1 MTSNLENEI
10 LEQPAAMQQLIE
22 NEFEHIKSLSAQL
35 AGKFQYILIAARG
48 TSDNAA
54 RYAQYLFQIVNKI
67 PVMLATPSVF
77 SLYKQTPNLEGALVI
92 AISQS
97 GQSPDIVSVVT
108 AAHRQSRPT
117 IAITNDPTSPL
128 AKAAD
133 HTIQLSAG
141 IEKAV
146 AATKTYTTSLGTIAM
161 LSTAFYQDQAM
172 AAAVVNLPTWIQ
184 KTLDLNLNAVSR
196 MERYRFMEY
205 GVVIGRGYNYATAF
219 EIALKVKEL
228 TGVTTVPYSSADF
241 LHGPIATLKSGYP
254 VISITHSGVMYPDM
268 MDINKR
274 VKSLGADLLIIS
286 DSQDARYLGNMA
298 LPIPEEIPE
307 WLSPIVNVLPGQIL
321 GWQIALAKGLNPDEP
336 KGLSKV
342 TETL

>member
-1 MTSNLENEI
+1 MTSNLEREI
-10 LEQPAAMQQLIE
+10 FEQPVAIQNLIS
-22 NEFEHIKSLSAQL
+22 NEFDHIKSLASLLQ
-35 AGKFQYILIAARG
+35 GKFQYILIAARG

-77 SLYKQTPNLEGALVI
+77 SLYKSSPNLEGALVI
-92 AISQS
+92 AVSQS
-97 GQSPDIVSVVT
+97 GQSPDIVSVLT
-108 AAHRQSRPT
+108 AAHHQNRPT
-117 IAITNDPTSPL
+117 IAITNDPSSPL
-128 AKAAD
+128 AQAAD
-133 HTIQLSAG
+133 FTIPLHAG

-146 AATKTYTTSLGTIAM
+146 AATKTYTSSLAAIAL
-161 LSTAFYQDQAM
+161 LSTALNQDQTM
-172 AAAVVNLPTWIQ
+172 AAAALNLPLWIQ
-184 KTLDLNLNAVSR
+184 NTLDLNLSAVSR

-205 GVVIGRGYNYATAF
+205 GVVVGRGYNYATAF

-254 VISITHSGVMYPDM
+254 VISITHTGMMYSDM
-268 MDINKR
+268 MDLNIKIKNL
-274 VKSLGADLLIIS
+274 SADLLVIS
-286 DSQDARYLGNMA
+286 DSQEARNLGNLA
-298 LPIPEEIPE
+298 LPIPEGVPE

-321 GWQIALAKGLNPDEP
+321 GWQVAIAKSLNPDEP